1 MSIKQPRSIVLA
13 NNWKNKEI
21 SNVLKLRDEMV
32 EYSIDNVLIQ
42 EFLDEEYS
50 RINTKYNERINKYH
64 NMINNTPNIKE
75 KKKAREQS
83 INFLIKNKTFL
94 EEKGFKSE
102 YINNYVEK
110 HYKLINDKFNN
121 KIINNKNN
129 NIFFID

>member
-42 EFLDEEYS
+42 EFLDEEYE
-50 RINTKYNERINKYH
+50 RINTKYNERINKYY
-64 NMINNTPNIKE
+64 NMINNTPDIKG

-110 HYKLINDKFNN
+110 HYKLINDKY
-121 KIINNKNN
+121 NN
-129 NIFFID
+129 NNNNNNNNTIHFID